1 MSAEELAATFDH
13 GSEQMMR
20 DPYPLYDALRTQCPL
35 GRSEKYD
42 GFYVV
47 SRYEDVKR
55 VFSDYANFTSTH
67 GNSIPPQPIQ
77 MYPIDLD
84 PPTQTKFRRV
94 LNPAFT
100 AEAVNQYAPRIQ
112 QTVDRYVDAFAAE
125 GTADLAAQLVRPIMP
140 EIVLPIIGLPAE
152 AATETVEQID
162 ILTRRHKHDEQT
174 VYQAYQGITKYILD
188 LVARR
193 RQSAPVDDIIGLL
206 LKANI
211 DGAELS
217 DETIYRT
224 VMIVLFGG
232 LDTTTSVLLEA
243 IYFLAA
249 NPEQK
254 EVLRNSDDWSVAI
267 EEFVRFTSPVQ
278 GLKRTVNAEVA
289 LSGGKLQ
296 VGEVILALLGSAN
309 RDPDVFDHPDRCL
322 LGRAENPHLGFGI
335 GAHICLGRYLARLEV
350 RIVLRTLLERIPD
363 FAVVPGFTPD
373 YVAGETRGMKALP
386 VCFSPIA
393 ADRQPARGARGPF
406 TDNNDP
412 RPAMGAKNGG

>member
-1 MSAEELAATFDH
+1 
-13 GSEQMMR
+13 
-20 DPYPLYDALRTQCPL
+20 
-35 GRSEKYD
+35 
-42 GFYVV
+42 
-47 SRYEDVKR
+47 
-55 VFSDYANFTSTH
+55 
-67 GNSIPPQPIQ
+67 
-77 MYPIDLD
+77 
-84 PPTQTKFRRV
+84 
-94 LNPAFT
+94 
-100 AEAVNQYAPRIQ
+100 
-112 QTVDRYVDAFAAE
+112 
-125 GTADLAAQLVRPIMP
+125 MP

-193 RQSAPVDDIIGLL
+193 RQSAPMDDIIGLL

-217 DETIYRT
+217 DEAIYRT

-254 EVLRNSDDWSVAI
+254 EVLRNCDDWSVAI

-278 GLKRTVNAEVA
+278 GLKRTVNADVA

-309 RDPDVFDHPDRCL
+309 RDPEVFDRPDRCL
-322 LGRAENPHLGFGI
+322 LGRTENPHLGFGI

-363 FAVVPGFTPD
+363 FAAIPGFTPD

-393 ADRQPARGARGPF
+393 ADRQPTRGARRTF

-412 RPAMGAKNGG
+412 RPAMGANNGG